1 MLSSCHFAI
10 NLSDLWPAFLRKQVL
25 RKKRWFPVIIYN
37 IATSHIHTL
46 CIYFNM
52 TCKHGTSFE
61 KDLTEHTKVL
71 IPQDFRKKESWTCCF
86 FANCSWKNYS
96 ESEIQ
101 IPHFAKKMLF
111 SSFINICAHVA
122 TNNLT
127 IANLLRKIWPWS
139 FANHGPGYPG
149 FSQTR
154 PWGNQIFAKHIF
166 GHGGFSQK
174 DISQFASFSPL
185 FFSRCVSPVVTPRC
199 VEIACLCA
207 YCALWLLTDVGFKV
221 RHDIFLI
228 EMSFLNQIS
237 TKKNQKKIYFKFSFR
252 YLEHDPLNALNLI
265 VDIICE

>member
-1 MLSSCHFAI
+1 
-10 NLSDLWPAFLRKQVL
+10 
-25 RKKRWFPVIIYN
+25 
-37 IATSHIHTL
+37 
-46 CIYFNM
+46 M
-52 TCKHGTSFE
+52 TYKHGTSFE
-61 KDLTEHTKVL
+61 KDLTQIFR
-71 IPQDFRKKESWTCCF
+71 IPRSWFPKIFANTFFGKQDFRKTESWTCCF
-86 FANCSWKNYS
+86 FANCSWKINYS

-101 IPHFAKKMLF
+101 IPHFAKKMMF

-149 FSQTR
+149 FSQTH

-237 TKKNQKKIYFKFSFR
+237 TKKNRKKNNI
-252 YLEHDPLNALNLI
+252 
-265 VDIICE
+265 

>member
-1 MLSSCHFAI
+1 MEHL
-10 NLSDLWPAFLRKQVL
+10 LRKTWPRSFAYQGPDSP
-25 RKKRWFPVIIYN
+25 RFSQTHSWGSRIFAKKNPGHVVFSQTV
-37 IATSHIHTL
+37 H
-46 CIYFNM
+46 
-52 TCKHGTSFE
+52 E
-61 KDLTEHTKVL
+61 
-71 IPQDFRKKESWTCCF
+71 
-86 FANCSWKNYS
+86 KNYS

-101 IPHFAKKMLF
+101 IPHFVKKMLF

-149 FSQTR
+149 FSQTH

-237 TKKNQKKIYFKFSFR
+237 TKKI
-252 YLEHDPLNALNLI
+252 
-265 VDIICE
+265 